1 MNQSAQSVQSLQS
14 DTKGSLYV
22 HAYNIT
28 RSLSSFQRFNVV
40 AVDKRGEFL
49 ATVKVDLEFEDAV
62 MMIEVLNGSASL
74 NEARNGDTGDTE

>member
-1 MNQSAQSVQSLQS
+1 MNQSAQFVQSG
-14 DTKGSLYV
+14 TIYV

-62 MMIEVLNGSASL
+62 MMIEVLNGSASV
-74 NEARNGDTGDTE
+74 NEARDGVDGEAE

>member
-1 MNQSAQSVQSLQS
+1 MNQSAQFVQSA
-14 DTKGSLYV
+14 TMYV
-22 HAYNIT
+22 HEYNIT

-62 MMIEVLNGSASL
+62 MMVEVLNGSASL
-74 NEARNGDTGDTE
+74 NEARNGVDGEAE